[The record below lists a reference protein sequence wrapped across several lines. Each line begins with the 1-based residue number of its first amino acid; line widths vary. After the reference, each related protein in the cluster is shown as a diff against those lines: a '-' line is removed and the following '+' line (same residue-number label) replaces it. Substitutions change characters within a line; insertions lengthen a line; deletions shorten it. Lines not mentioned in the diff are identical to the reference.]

1 MADRWASVNAGGGSF
16 EGSASRAV
24 AVTPHDT
31 NDLANVSRALW
42 VGGAGNVA
50 VILAGD
56 SSAVT
61 FTGVPAGTL
70 LPLRVKRVMSTNTTA
85 TTIVAVD

>member
-1 MADRWASVNAGGGSF
+1 MADNYQYSATGINSSAVRAITITPADGS
-16 EGSASRAV
+16 
-24 AVTPHDT
+24 DI
-31 NDLANVSRALW
+31 ANVSRAIW
-42 VGGAGNVA
+42 VGGAGNLA

-56 SSAVT
+56 TSAVT

-85 TTIVAVD
+85 TSIVAID